1 MPTLAGQEDWD
12 DWGQEGDWIDDW
24 EERREIKR
32 QGRAE
37 QGQLR
42 NAPGQ
47 LQGGPGGAGASS
59 GTRDAGYPFL

>member
-1 MPTLAGQEDWD
+1 MPTLAGQEDWG

-24 EERREIKR
+24 EERQETKR

-47 LQGGPGGAGASS
+47 L
-59 GTRDAGYPFL
+59 